1 MGRLGTGS
9 QLEVALHFHPYN
21 LIRLIV
27 ANSNLVHWISWS
39 LQEVRKHPL
48 TSTTSTKVNTKSACS
63 VANSVGLFISR
74 TTPSYKHI
82 WLNKRE
88 AGNGRK
94 KKKERV
100 CSVNQLRINKG
111 RKIKLRE
118 QAGCALSLSLQK
130 IQHNKLCFYRCNSSA
145 FPPRLYLTLTT
156 LTTHTHRCRHTHTNT
171 SRVRD
176 SGRHSYL

>member
-27 ANSNLVHWISWS
+27 ANSDLVHWISWS

-100 CSVNQLRINKG
+100 CSVNQLRINKS

-118 QAGCALSLSLQK
+118 QAGCALSLSLSK
-130 IQHNKLCFYRCNSSA
+130 RYSTINYVSTAVTPLLSLPDSISHSQHSQ
-145 FPPRLYLTLTT
+145 
-156 LTTHTHRCRHTHTNT
+156 HTHTQMQAHT
-171 SRVRD
+171 QTQA
-176 SGRHSYL
+176 G

>member
-27 ANSNLVHWISWS
+27 ANSDLVHWISWS

-94 KKKERV
+94 KKKRV

-145 FPPRLYLTLTT
+145 FPPWLYLTLT
-156 LTTHTHRCRHTHTNT
+156 THRCRHTHTNT